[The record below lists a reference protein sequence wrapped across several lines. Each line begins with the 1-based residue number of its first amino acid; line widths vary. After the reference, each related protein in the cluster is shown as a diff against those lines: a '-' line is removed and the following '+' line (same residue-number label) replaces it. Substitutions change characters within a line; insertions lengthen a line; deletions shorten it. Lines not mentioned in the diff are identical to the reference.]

1 VEVPH
6 PRYYPGVIIPP
17 VFSEPRDAWRVVC
30 TYIPLYTSPNTMFA
44 ARSIRPVASVARTQ
58 VAQQQSAGMA
68 TLKELDQRLKSVRN
82 IEKITKVSVT
92 SSRAVDS
99 MGCLDWMERETYGWI
114 EGMNKNW
121 RY

>member
-1 VEVPH
+1 
-6 PRYYPGVIIPP
+6 
-17 VFSEPRDAWRVVC
+17 
-30 TYIPLYTSPNTMFA
+30 MFA

-82 IEKITKVSVT
+82 IEKITKVSCY
-92 SSRAVDS
+92 SSWAVDS